1 MSGSVLRG
9 DPRGWETLKV
19 GRKPA
24 MRSWG
29 DNIPDRGDTEFK
41 GPEAIERVHR
51 TYIVMRKVIGTSQKD
66 R

>member
-1 MSGSVLRG
+1 MG
-9 DPRGWETLKV
+9 DFKGGKKASHEKL
-19 GRKPA
+19 
-24 MRSWG
+24 G